1 MTSLNKRESPLADEV
16 VLGVDIGGTNLR
28 TGLVDTS
35 FNLHDFAKVSSK
47 KLLHDKNSVERLV
60 EFFVD
65 YLGSCSATPL
75 AISVGFPSTVDQNR
89 RSVVS
94 TSNIPGLDD
103 VPFAQ
108 KLEDATG
115 IRTYVNRDTN
125 FHLLHDIAA
134 LEMEGLPTV
143 VGVYPGTGLGS
154 ALWINGRLHVGKTG
168 AEGELG
174 HLPIPG
180 NNRVCGCGNIG
191 CVETL
196 AGGAYLEEIVNM
208 RLPGTKIRK
217 VFEDHPGN
225 PYLEE
230 YVENLSVPISAAI
243 NLLDPDAVIL
253 GGGVSAMP
261 GFPFDLL
268 MEKIYAHAR
277 KPLPANNLRVERAVP
292 KQENAVIG
300 AGIYAFGEERKT

>member
-1 MTSLNKRESPLADEV
+1 MSSQNKRESLLADEV
-16 VLGVDIGGTNLR
+16 ILGVDIGGTNLR
-28 TGLVDTS
+28 TGIVDRS
-35 FNLHDFAKVSSK
+35 FTLHDFAKVSSR
-47 KLLHDKNSVERLV
+47 KLLHDENSVDRLV
-60 EFFVD
+60 GFFVD
-65 YLGSCSATPL
+65 YLADREVTPL
-75 AISVGFPSTVDQNR
+75 AISVGFPSTVDQSR
-89 RSVVS
+89 RSVIS
-94 TSNIPGLDD
+94 TSNIPGLDN

-108 KLEDATG
+108 RLEDATG

-134 LEMEGLPTV
+134 LKMEELSTV

-154 ALWINGRLHVGKTG
+154 ALWINGGLHVGKTG

-174 HLPIPG
+174 HIPIPG
-180 NNRVCGCGNIG
+180 NSRVCGCGNIG

-196 AGGAYLEEIVNM
+196 AGGAYLEEIVDK
-208 RLPGTKIRK
+208 RLPGAKIRK
-217 VFEDHPGN
+217 VFEENPGN

-230 YVENLSVPISAAI
+230 YIENLSLPISAAI

-277 KPLPANNLRVERAVP
+277 KPLPANNLRVERAAP